1 MRIDI
6 DNGYVEIDEKVTRKT
21 MRTYNEIITE
31 GGTSSSKET
40 ILLPAQID
48 KGTEFM
54 IKTQIS
60 KAVIFDEN
68 DPAIEL
74 EQKVTTDW
82 LDNLD
87 NRDYSRIDNEIQ
99 RIVKEARVKA
109 EK

>member
-6 DNGYVEIDEKVTRKT
+6 DNGYVEINEKVTRKT
-21 MRTYNEIITE
+21 MRTYQEIITE

-40 ILLPAQID
+40 TLLPAQID

-54 IKTQIS
+54 IKNQIS
-60 KAVIFDEN
+60 KAVFFDEN
-68 DPAIEL
+68 DATVEV
-74 EQKVTTDW
+74 EQKVTSDW

-99 RIVKEARVKA
+99 KIVTKARVRA

>member
-1 MRIDI
+1 
-6 DNGYVEIDEKVTRKT
+6 
-21 MRTYNEIITE
+21 MRTYQEIITE

-54 IKTQIS
+54 IKTQIT
-60 KAVIFDEN
+60 KAVFFDEN
-68 DPAIEL
+68 DATVEI

-87 NRDYSRIDNEIQ
+87 NRDYSKISNEISE
-99 RIVKEARVKA
+99 ITNNARTKA

>member
-21 MRTYNEIITE
+21 MRTYQEIITE

-54 IKTQIS
+54 IKTQIT
-60 KAVIFDEN
+60 KAVFFDDNGGE
-68 DPAIEL
+68 I

-87 NRDYSRIDNEIQ
+87 NRDYSKISNEISD
-99 RIVKEARVKA
+99 ITNNARTKA